1 MKVVI
6 TALASLLHLCCKA
19 RVEKDKNYLVEQL
32 PDSEGFQRLL
42 GPPINGGLT
51 PGILYQHDKP
61 LSNFGQVREKIRRK
75 EALSPLDS
83 RLFSES

>member
-19 RVEKDKNYLVEQL
+19 RAEKDKNYFVEQL

-42 GPPINGGLT
+42 GLSINGGLT
-51 PGILYQHDKP
+51 PGILYQRDK
-61 LSNFGQVREKIRRK
+61 LLQNFGQVREKIDEKKYSHR
-75 EALSPLDS
+75 
-83 RLFSES
+83 

>member
-19 RVEKDKNYLVEQL
+19 RVEKDKNYFVEQL
-32 PDSEGFQRLL
+32 PGSEGFQRLL
-42 GPPINGGLT
+42 GLSINGGLT
-51 PGILYQHDKP
+51 PEILHQRDKP
-61 LSNFGQVREKIRRK
+61 LQNFGQVREKIRRK
-75 EALSPLDS
+75 EAFSLLDS